1 MRRALRASV
10 VAAAW
15 VGGLLLAVCAG
26 SCTTFNGVT
35 VPPPVTDAASDVA
48 IDVAID
54 VAVDAAPDGG
64 PAAHSLLSMQDAARV
79 CALAAKCPYL
89 SPSLQASSAIP
100 ADPSNFSLCMHWLA
114 GPFPPDR
121 LGFGLQQQSV
131 ACMAMATTC
140 AQAAACVSLEYLDPA
155 DVRCGDA
162 GADAG
167 PSCADDGGT
176 ILYCGTHYAAH
187 CNTAYFA
194 AGSKCTVGSGQ
205 LYGCALGANCTVTNT
220 CVGSSVF
227 DECGSTDNLHYRL
240 NCDYE
245 GYDCSEVPDGS
256 LIGCLSGNE
265 AYPCSTLDTSCAS
278 DGVTVQ
284 VCDGYDYSL
293 YDCAS
298 LGGTCSNKGGGGI
311 CATKNDKCTPFD
323 ANVNMCS
330 GNVVSLCVGGQPQTF
345 DCSSIGMSCTGG
357 AGSAHCG

>member
-10 VAAAW
+10 VAAAC
-15 VGGLLLAVCAG
+15 VGGLLLAACAG

-35 VPPPVTDAASDVA
+35 VPPPITDAA

-54 VAVDAAPDGG
+54 VAVDAAPDAG
-64 PAAHSLLSMQDAARV
+64 PPARSLLSMQDAARV

-89 SPSLQASSAIP
+89 SPSLQGSNAVP

-131 ACMAMATTC
+131 ACMAKASTC
-140 AQAAACVSLEYLDPA
+140 EQAGACVAIEYLNPTDA
-155 DVRCGDA
+155 RCADA
-162 GADAG
+162 GAEAG
-167 PSCADDGGT
+167 IGCADNGATVLSCSGLYAVHCTTGYYAPGT
-176 ILYCGTHYAAH
+176 M
-187 CNTAYFA
+187 
-194 AGSKCTVGSGQ
+194 CTKGIGN
-205 LYGCALGANCTVTNT
+205 LYGCALGANCLITSA

-240 NCDYE
+240 NCDYA

-265 AYPCSTLDTSCAS
+265 AYPCTTLDTSCAA
-278 DGVTVQ
+278 DGVTAQ

-298 LGGTCSNKGGGGI
+298 LGGTCSNKGGGGL
-311 CATKNDKCTPFD
+311 CATKSDKCTPFD

-330 GNVVSLCVGGQPQTF
+330 GSVVSLCVGGQPRTF
-345 DCSSIGMSCTGG
+345 DCSSIGMSCTGV